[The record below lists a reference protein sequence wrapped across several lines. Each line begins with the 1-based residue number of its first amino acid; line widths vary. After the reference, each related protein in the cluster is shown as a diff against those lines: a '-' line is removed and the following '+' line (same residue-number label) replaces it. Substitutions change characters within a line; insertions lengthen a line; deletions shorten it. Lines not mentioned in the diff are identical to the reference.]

1 MPAEVHMSR
10 FLLLL
15 RDEPST
21 FEHLSPA
28 EMQAIIQKY
37 IAWGN
42 GLRDSGRL
50 IGSDKL
56 TGSGGRVARQSGAKT
71 MVTDGPFTEAR
82 EVVGGFY
89 MIQAKDYDEA
99 MTIVRDCPHLAFGS
113 IEVRQVEE
121 LQR

>member
-1 MPAEVHMSR
+1 MSR

-21 FEHLSPA
+21 FAHLSPA

-42 GLRDSGRL
+42 GLRDGGRL

-56 TGSGGRVARQSGAKT
+56 THSGGRVARQSGART
-71 MVTDGPFTEAR
+71 TITDGPFTEAR

-89 MIQAKDYDEA
+89 MIQAKDYDDA
-99 MTIVRDCPHLAFGS
+99 MTVVRDCPHLAFGS
-113 IEVRQVEE
+113 IEVREIEE
-121 LQR
+121 LER

>member
-1 MPAEVHMSR
+1 MSR

-15 RDEPST
+15 RDDPST
-21 FEHLSPA
+21 FAHLSPA

-42 GLRDSGRL
+42 GLRESGRL
-50 IGSDKL
+50 DGSDKL
-56 TGSGGRVARQSGAKT
+56 QDGGRVARRSGPKT

-89 MIQAKDYDEA
+89 MIQARDYEDA
-99 MTIVRDCPHLAFGS
+99 MTVVNECPHLAFGS
-113 IEVRQVEE
+113 IEVRQIEE
-121 LQR
+121 LER

>member
-1 MPAEVHMSR
+1 MQAEVHMSR

-21 FEHLSPA
+21 FAHLSPA

-42 GLRDSGRL
+42 GLRESGRL

-56 TGSGGRVARQSGAKT
+56 TDGGRVTRQAGEKT

-99 MTIVRDCPHLAFGS
+99 MTVVHDCPHLAFGS
-113 IEVRQVEE
+113 IEVRQIEE

>member
-1 MPAEVHMSR
+1 MSR

-28 EMQAIIQKY
+28 EMQTIIQKY

-42 GLRDSGRL
+42 GLRESGRL

-82 EVVGGFY
+82 EVIGGY
-89 MIQAKDYDEA
+89 AILKADSMDEA
-99 MTIVRDCPHLAFGS
+99 IKLTERFLEVHGDEWNVEC
-113 IEVRQVEE
+113 EVRPMDEMC
-121 LQR
+121 

>member
-1 MPAEVHMSR
+1 MSR

-15 RDEPST
+15 RDDPST
-21 FEHLSPA
+21 FAHLSPA
-28 EMQAIIQKY
+28 EMQAVIQKY

-56 TGSGGRVARQSGAKT
+56 QQEGGRVARRNGART
-71 MVTDGPFTEAR
+71 VVTDGPFTEAR

-89 MIQAKDYDEA
+89 LIQAKDYDDA
-99 MTIVRDCPHLAFGS
+99 MTVVNECPHLAFGS
-113 IEVRQVEE
+113 IELRQIEE

>member
-1 MPAEVHMSR
+1 MSR

-15 RDEPST
+15 RDDPST
-21 FEHLSPA
+21 FAHLSPA

-42 GLRDSGRL
+42 GLRASGRL
-50 IGSDKL
+50 ITSDKL
-56 TGSGGRVARQSGAKT
+56 TGEGGRVARRGDGKP

-89 MIQAKDYDEA
+89 MIHAKNYDDA
-99 MTIVRDCPHLAFGS
+99 MTVVNECPHLAFGS

-121 LQR
+121 LER